1 MKEMQ
6 ERLEAA
12 REYHPCV
19 VVRNLSTMEE
29 LELYG
34 VTPEQAVC
42 LAADPGARGG
52 KTNAQNMPF
61 GWPITVAG
69 MLPECTYGEAS
80 VAYKDWCALYD
91 QSLEPRNGFGEAP
104 GELTYI
110 DISTTY
116 LTDAECDILNMG
128 SIASPPPDAPLMAY
142 RKEAKD
148 SRPGWGEHYGWFVY
162 VPADAI
168 DEVLPALPA
177 GMLRHIMAVAY
188 AEGHTLVVFDRDGG
202 MRESFN
208 GVHDALTGREMRKQE
223 EEGHDG

>member
-1 MKEMQ
+1 MPQ
-6 ERLEAA
+6 
-12 REYHPCV
+12 V
-19 VVRNLSTMEE
+19 V
-29 LELYG
+29 
-34 VTPEQAVC
+34 
-42 LAADPGARGG
+42 
-52 KTNAQNMPF
+52 
-61 GWPITVAG
+61 I
-69 MLPECTYGEAS
+69 
-80 VAYKDWCALYD
+80 
-91 QSLEPRNGFGEAP
+91 
-104 GELTYI
+104 
-110 DISTTY
+110 
-116 LTDAECDILNMG
+116 
-128 SIASPPPDAPLMAY
+128 PPSPDAPLMAY

-168 DEVLPALPA
+168 DEVLQALPA